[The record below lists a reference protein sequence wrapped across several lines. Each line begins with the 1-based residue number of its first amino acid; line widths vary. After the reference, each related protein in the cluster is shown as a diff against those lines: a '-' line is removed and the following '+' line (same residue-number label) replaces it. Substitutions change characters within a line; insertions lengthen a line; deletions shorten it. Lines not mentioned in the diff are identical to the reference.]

1 MNKEFNSIHQKKT
14 PDFTIDENA
23 VDSSPL
29 KNREENFNDIEI
41 RINSKNQL
49 APPTSKFHLKK
60 CSTMEYTLTPITE
73 ISINLGE
80 ARLNGTPPSS
90 RSFSNGKFFYLCQ
103 MTICFVIF
111 LSKKQTTLNLF
122 VRTFAFHR

>member
-1 MNKEFNSIHQKKT
+1 MNKEFNSIHQQKT

-29 KNREENFNDIEI
+29 KNPEENLNDIEI
-41 RINSKNQL
+41 RLNSMNNL
-49 APPTSKFHLKK
+49 LPPASKFHLKK
-60 CSTMEYTLTPITE
+60 CSTMEYNLTPISE

-90 RSFSNGKFFYLCQ
+90 RSFSNGKF
-103 MTICFVIF
+103 
-111 LSKKQTTLNLF
+111 LF
-122 VRTFAFHR
+122 VPNYDMFC